1 MKAATVVGVVES
13 YRRGPGTQ
21 RSRECI
27 VRFRGIDSPSE
38 AARLVGRTVEWRRGD
53 VVIRGKV
60 VSIHGR
66 GGAVRVRFRRGLPGQ
81 ALGTEVRLI

>member
-27 VRFRGIDSPSE
+27 VRFRGVESWRD
-38 AARLVGRTVEWRRGD
+38 AARLVGKKVEWRRGD
-53 VVIRGKV
+53 LVIRGKV
-60 VSIHGR
+60 VSVHGR
-66 GGAVRVRFRRGLPGQ
+66 SGAVRVRFRRGLPGQ